1 MTSPIVST
9 RGLAKR
15 YGRVTA
21 LADCS
26 LEVAAGEILG
36 LLGPNGSGKT
46 TLLRVLL
53 GLIRPTSG
61 VAQIA
66 GLDCWRDSLAIRR
79 RVAYLP
85 GEARVFRGM
94 RGSEALQ
101 FFERIRPGTPPGRN
115 RQLAERLG
123 LDLARRV
130 SAMSTGMR
138 QKLALAAVLAAPVEL
153 LILDEPTEN
162 LDPTVRQEVL
172 RLVAEC
178 RQAGQTV
185 LFSSHVMDETES
197 VCDRVVIL
205 RGGQLVCTQALSQL
219 RRRHSLHA
227 RLTGEMPPVP
237 ARLAAEVSLQAG
249 PAGELRLETTGELA
263 PLLGWLAT
271 LPLAEVRIEPVGL
284 ASIYRRYHPGV
295 PA

>member
-1 MTSPIVST
+1 MNSSIVST
-9 RGLAKR
+9 SGLTKR
-15 YGRVTA
+15 YGSVAA
-21 LADCS
+21 LVDCS
-26 LEVAAGEILG
+26 LEVARGEILG

-46 TLLRVLL
+46 TLLRLL
-53 GLIRPTSG
+53 MGLIRPTAG
-61 VAQIA
+61 RAQIV

-79 RVAYLP
+79 CTAYLP

-94 RGSEALQ
+94 RGAEALR
-101 FFERIRPGTPPGRN
+101 FFEQIRPGTPRARN
-115 RQLAERLG
+115 LELAERLG
-123 LDLARRV
+123 LDLSRRV

-138 QKLALAAVLAAPVEL
+138 QKLAIAAVLAAPVEL

-172 RLVAEC
+172 RLVEEC
-178 RQAGQTV
+178 RRDGKTV

-205 RGGQLVCTQALSQL
+205 RSGQIVCTQALSQL
-219 RRRHSLHA
+219 RRRHCLHA

-237 ARLAAEVSLQAG
+237 VALSADVSVLAG
-249 PAGELRLETTGELA
+249 PAGQLQLETAGELG

-271 LPLAEVRIEPVGL
+271 LPLAEVRIEPIGL

-295 PA
+295 QA